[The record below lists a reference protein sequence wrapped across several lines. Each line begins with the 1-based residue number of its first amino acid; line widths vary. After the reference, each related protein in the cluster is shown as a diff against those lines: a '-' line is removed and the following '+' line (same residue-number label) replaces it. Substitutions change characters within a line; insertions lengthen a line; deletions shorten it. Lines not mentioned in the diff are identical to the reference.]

1 MIMSHSSLNI
11 WYTIY
16 IFYNFKIQVKI
27 SKQFSDESSF
37 LLYFSING
45 KDFSVK
51 LKLVISLFVS
61 NSEITT
67 LDFTVSKIG
76 LW

>member
-1 MIMSHSSLNI
+1 MIMSHSNLNI

-27 SKQFSDESSF
+27 SKQFSDESPF
-37 LLYFSING
+37 LLYFSINDR
-45 KDFSVK
+45 DFSVK

-61 NSEITT
+61 NSEIAT
-67 LDFTVSKIG
+67 LDCTVSKIG